1 MEATAG
7 AGSGLR
13 KKSLGT
19 ATPARRHFGP
29 ERQSQHSTARPK
41 WKTKVLVL
49 VTKVARRRSEEAIR
63 PESHQPQPQPQP
75 STRALAASVLSR
87 SYLRSLAFPLSA
99 TPVSANSLILDGS
112 RKASSC
118 SQLWHSNR
126 HPHLFGSTRQLTHP
140 TTLRTTSKTWDIWL
154 WCS

>member
-1 MEATAG
+1 MRRLGTFLHHCSKLRQVLVSVRSRQKRQLRPGGISAQSGKVSTAKVEN
-7 AGSGLR
+7 
-13 KKSLGT
+13 KKSWWWLGGE
-19 ATPARRHFGP
+19 AKRLSSRIASTPTFDTRTRR
-29 ERQSQHSTARPK
+29 
-41 WKTKVLVL
+41 
-49 VTKVARRRSEEAIR
+49 
-63 PESHQPQPQPQP
+63 
-75 STRALAASVLSR
+75 
-87 SYLRSLAFPLSA
+87 LRSLSILRSPAFPLSA

-118 SQLWHSNR
+118 SQLWHSIR